1 MGIPFSYSLRNL
13 WTRKLT
19 TALTAGGMAL
29 VVFVF
34 ASVLMLAQGLK
45 KTLVETG
52 SPGNA
57 VVMRK
62 GALTEIQSG
71 IDRDQADIVATS
83 PYVADGADGK
93 LLLAKELLVLI
104 TLPKKGGGIS
114 NLAIRG
120 TGPESLEL
128 RPQVKLVAG
137 RMPRPGSSE
146 IAAGI
151 RVAKLF
157 KGAGL
162 GSTLYFAMRHWKV
175 VGIFDAGATSFSS
188 EVWGDADQLMQAF
201 RRQAYSSVI
210 FRLRDPSLFGRF
222 KRGLEG
228 DPRLT
233 LQAMREN
240 AYYAKQSEIMAK
252 FLNILGISLSII
264 FSMGAI
270 IGAIITMY
278 AAVVTRPR
286 EIGTMRA
293 LGFARGSILR
303 AFMAESLLLGLFGGL
318 AGLFFASF
326 LQFFTISTINW
337 QTFSELSFSFTLTGG
352 IIWRAIA
359 FSLIMGFTGGVLPA
373 FRASRMNIVEALRA

>member
-1 MGIPFSYSLRNL
+1 MGIPLSYSLRNL

-52 SPGNA
+52 SPDNA
-57 VVMRK
+57 VVLRK
-62 GALTEIQSG
+62 GAQTEVQSA
-71 IDRDQADIVATS
+71 IDRDQADIIATS
-83 PYVADGADGK
+83 PYVAVARDGK
-93 LLLAKELLVLI
+93 ILLAKEILVLI
-104 TLPKKGGGIS
+104 TLPKKGGALS

-120 TGPESLEL
+120 IGPESLHL
-128 RPQVKLVAG
+128 RPQIKLIAG

-146 IAAGI
+146 IMAGI

-157 KGAGL
+157 KGVGL

-175 VGIFDAGATSFSS
+175 VGIFDAGPTAFSS

-201 RRQAYSSVI
+201 RRQAYSSVL
-210 FRLRDPSLFGRF
+210 FKLRDPALFGRF
-222 KRGLEG
+222 KKEIER

-240 AYYAKQSEIMAK
+240 TYYEKQSRIMAK

-264 FSMGAI
+264 FSMGAV

-278 AAVVTRPR
+278 AAVVTRTR
-286 EIGTMRA
+286 EIGTLRA
-293 LGFARGSILR
+293 LGFERGSILR
-303 AFMAESLLLGLFGGL
+303 AFMAESLMLGLLGGL

-326 LQFFTISTINW
+326 LQFFTISTVNW
-337 QTFSELSFSFTLTGG
+337 QTFSELSFSFTLTEG

-359 FSLIMGFTGGVLPA
+359 FSLVMGFSGGVLPA
-373 FRASRMNIVEALRA
+373 LRAARMNIVDALSA

>member
-1 MGIPFSYSLRNL
+1 MRIPLSYSFRNL

-19 TALTAGGMAL
+19 TALTAGGMSL

-52 SPGNA
+52 SPDN
-57 VVMRK
+57 VVVLRK
-62 GALTEIQSG
+62 GALTEVQSG
-71 IDRDQADIVATS
+71 IDRGQADIVAAS
-83 PYVADGADGK
+83 PYAAIGSSGEF
-93 LLLAKELLVLI
+93 LLARELLVLI
-104 TLPKKGGGIS
+104 TLPKKSGGLS
-114 NLAIRG
+114 NLAVRG
-120 TGPESLEL
+120 TGPESLRL
-128 RPQVKLVAG
+128 RPQIKLVAG

-146 IAAGI
+146 IVAGN
-151 RVAKLF
+151 RVVKLF
-157 KGAGL
+157 KGIDL
-162 GSTLYFAMRHWKV
+162 GGTLYFAMRRWTV
-175 VGIFDAGATSFSS
+175 VGIFDAGATAYGS

-210 FRLRDPSLFGRF
+210 FRLRDPALFARF
-222 KRGLEG
+222 KRALES

-240 AYYAKQSEIMAK
+240 AYYARQSEIMAK

-264 FSMGAI
+264 FSVGAV

-278 AAVVTRPR
+278 AAVVTRTR
-286 EIGTMRA
+286 EIGTLRA
-293 LGFARGSILR
+293 LGFSRGSILL
-303 AFMAESLLLGLFGGL
+303 AFIAESLLLGLLGGL

-326 LQFFTISTINW
+326 LQLFTISTVNW

-352 IIWRAIA
+352 IIWRAVA
-359 FSLIMGFTGGVLPA
+359 FSLIMGFAGGVFPA
-373 FRASRMNIVEALRA
+373 FRAARMNIVEALRA